1 MTRILTALLI
11 PLLLSGCAAS
21 AQDQEAK
28 VSHKAE
34 RTVASEPEHPVSH
47 DSSRNAFVEVNEEKI
62 GVDSDAVK
70 PEDVTEIVFVTES
83 EDWRGRTVSISEEKR
98 TVPTEWLT
106 GE

>member
-1 MTRILTALLI
+1 MTRILAALLT

-21 AQDQEAK
+21 AQDQEATA
-28 VSHKAE
+28 SHNAE

-47 DSSRNAFVEVNEEKI
+47 DNSRNAFVEVNEEKI

-70 PEDVTEIVFVTES
+70 PDGLTPTIVVIE
-83 EDWRGRTVSISEEKR
+83 ELDWYGKTVSRSEE
-98 TVPTEWLT
+98 VWNLPTEWLT